1 VLDVAAVLAEH
12 RPGKAHFCAYPER
25 VMAMLRKLA
34 GDCSDGVTCPAVYLD
49 DEETVIV
56 QGYEAVVTAAL
67 PPPPDGEVR
76 VRLPRSILLK
86 AVEELA

>member
-1 VLDVAAVLAEH
+1 VLDAAAALAEH
-12 RPGKAHFCAYPER
+12 RPGKVHFRAYPGR

-34 GDCSDGVTCPAVYLD
+34 GCSDGVSCPAVYTD

-76 VRLPRSILLK
+76 VRLPRSVLLK
-86 AVEELA
+86 AAEELA

>member
-1 VLDVAAVLAEH
+1 VLDAVAALAEH
-12 RPGKAHFCAYPER
+12 RPGKAHFRAYPKR

-34 GDCSDGVTCPAVYLD
+34 GDCSDGVSCPAVYTD

-56 QGYEAVVTAAL
+56 QGYETMVTAVL

-76 VRLPRSILLK
+76 VRLPRSVLLRRPRS
-86 AVEELA
+86 